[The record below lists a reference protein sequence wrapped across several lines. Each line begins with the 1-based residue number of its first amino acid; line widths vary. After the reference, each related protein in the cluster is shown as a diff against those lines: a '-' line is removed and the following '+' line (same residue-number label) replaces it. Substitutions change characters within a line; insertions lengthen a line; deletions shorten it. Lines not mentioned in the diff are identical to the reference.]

1 MILPRIFSEFEGRHG
16 RAICVCLTLLASGC
30 ATTGKDLDDTRLASV
45 NGEPVTVQ
53 DLQEGFETS
62 HRGHTTLLAGAGAVR
77 EFLEKTIDRRLLVQ
91 EAQRIGLDGDPVIRQ
106 AVDTLASESAR
117 DLLYQDEVPQP
128 QDMPEKAIQEAYDK
142 MAQRYRVRFILTY
155 TREEAER
162 ATDRVRGGEAFGTVA
177 AEVSVSATAGKG
189 GDLGFIT
196 WGQLD
201 PQLEG
206 VMEGMQP
213 GDLRGPIETDQGWN
227 VLLLEEKRP
236 WTERPELAKQRNRI
250 QAILTRRAM
259 SQRSREY
266 YDQLRKRWGVQV
278 FEGALSE
285 KTLFGSGTGGPD
297 ASQPRQIVVAKAG
310 DDTIS
315 LADLEAR
322 LNLEALKQLPWPFA
336 LKRIRDIL
344 DEAIFASLLQ
354 QEAFRRGYAN
364 KPEVARAARKLENAL
379 LLDRLLGT
387 VIFPRVQVTEEDLRA
402 FYDQNPRL
410 FSQPET
416 ARLGI
421 IALESEQDAAAV
433 LQEVR
438 SGADFATLARQRS
451 RDPGTAQVGGELG
464 WVTKGRLDPVIE
476 AVAFSLKVGEAGVAK
491 NDHAY
496 FVVKLE
502 DRRPARLQEF
512 ALAKEKAGELV
523 LKQRRR
529 EELNRWITRLR
540 DASEIVID
548 DEAINQAVAMYEDQ
562 ARQKAAA
569 KGPRPG
575 GTSPSPLPSP

>member
-250 QAILTRRAM
+250 QAILIRRAM

-285 KTLFGSGTGGPD
+285 KTLFGSGAGGPD
-297 ASQPRQIVVAKAG
+297 ASQARQIVVAKAG

-315 LADLEAR
+315 LVDLEAR

-433 LQEVR
+433 MQEVR

-502 DRRPARLQEF
+502 DRRPALLQEF

-540 DASEIVID
+540 DASEIVIN

-569 KGPRPG
+569 KTPRPG
-575 GTSPSPLPSP
+575 GASGESE